1 MFVVLLFLSH
11 RSSIVLLLPLTFSL
25 PANSPL
31 KLKLSSVELDGDDLV
46 GHNHSLRMQQ

>member
-11 RSSIVLLLPLTFSL
+11 RSSIVLLLLTFSL